1 MIWVIFQY
9 DDPKKVYS
17 FIYSLSNPSYFTFL
31 ERSMTRFSQRTY
43 CCKGSINS
51 LREMTIASHFVVRIV
66 SLFHT
71 KDKYQREGAA
81 RGRFRVECHQSR
93 KRFAFAYR
101 CSSPVDTLSAKSLTY
116 IPSHS
121 SLHAESFNL
130 IRLSETKFQYK
141 ARLVC
146 NNCSSIVIYC
156 ELSPHGAH
164 LRTCLNQ
171 YY

>member
-31 ERSMTRFSQRTY
+31 ERSMTRFSPRTY

-71 KDKYQREGAA
+71 KDKYQREGHSGLNVTNHESA
-81 RGRFRVECHQSR
+81 VSS
-93 KRFAFAYR
+93 AYR
-101 CSSPVDTLSAKSLTY
+101 CSSPVHTLSPKSLT
-116 IPSHS
+116 
-121 SLHAESFNL
+121 
-130 IRLSETKFQYK
+130 
-141 ARLVC
+141 
-146 NNCSSIVIYC
+146 
-156 ELSPHGAH
+156 
-164 LRTCLNQ
+164 
-171 YY
+171 

>member
-9 DDPKKVYS
+9 DNPKKVYS
-17 FIYSLSNPSYFTFL
+17 FIYSLSNPSNFTNL

-43 CCKGSINS
+43 CKESINS

-81 RGRFRVECHQSR
+81 RGTFRVKYHLSR

-101 CSSPVDTLSAKSLTY
+101 CSSLVDTLSAKSLT
-116 IPSHS
+116 
-121 SLHAESFNL
+121 
-130 IRLSETKFQYK
+130 
-141 ARLVC
+141 
-146 NNCSSIVIYC
+146 
-156 ELSPHGAH
+156 
-164 LRTCLNQ
+164 
-171 YY
+171 